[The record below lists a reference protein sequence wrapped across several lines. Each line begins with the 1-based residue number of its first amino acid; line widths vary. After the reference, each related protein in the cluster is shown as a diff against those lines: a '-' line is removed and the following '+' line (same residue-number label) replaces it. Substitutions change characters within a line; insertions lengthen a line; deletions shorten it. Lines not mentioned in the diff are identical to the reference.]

1 MESSEDNKNHQS
13 NLMYFNQMIE
23 EKGIKRGQGRNQK
36 KTARKGPSSF
46 GSQKVDFKDYLVAPE
61 GYESVVYPLYF
72 VFIPYITGAILL
84 FFFVAGASFEN
95 FKLIEFNNFIVVW
108 IMGYEVV
115 ATMMLVGILIAF
127 LKYDDDSGQKKRH
140 F

>member
-1 MESSEDNKNHQS
+1 MAASKDKSTHKS
-13 NLMYFNQMIE
+13 NLMYFNQMVE
-23 EKGIKRGQGRNQK
+23 EKGPIKRK
-36 KTARKGPSSF
+36 KAESKKSASSF

-72 VFIPYITGAILL
+72 TFIPYLTGAILL

-95 FKLIEFNNFIVVW
+95 FKLLEFNNFLVVW
-108 IMGYEVV
+108 MIGYEVV
-115 ATMMLVGILIAF
+115 GTVILLAILVAF
-127 LKYDDDSGQKKRH
+127 LKYDDNDVTRNRR

>member
-1 MESSEDNKNHQS
+1 MESSEDKNSHQS

-23 EKGIKRGQGRNQK
+23 EKGIKRDRTK
-36 KTARKGPSSF
+36 KTVRKAPSSF
-46 GSQKVDFKDYLVAPE
+46 GAQKVDLKDYLMAPD

-95 FKLIEFNNFIVVW
+95 FKLMEFNNFIVVW
-108 IMGYEVV
+108 LMGYEVV

-127 LKYDDDSGQKKRH
+127 LKYDDETTQTKRH

>member
-1 MESSEDNKNHQS
+1 MESSEDKHNHQS

-23 EKGIKRGQGRNQK
+23 EKGIKRGQGRDQK
-36 KTARKGPSSF
+36 KSARKVPRSF
-46 GSQKVDFKDYLVAPE
+46 GSQKVDFKDYLIAPD

-72 VFIPYITGAILL
+72 IFVPYITGAILL

-95 FKLIEFNNFIVVW
+95 FKLIEFNSFMVVW
-108 IMGYEVV
+108 LIGYEVV
-115 ATMMLVGILIAF
+115 ATLMLVGILIAF
-127 LKYDDDSGQKKRH
+127 LKYDDETTQTKRH

>member
-1 MESSEDNKNHQS
+1 MESSEDKHNHQS

-23 EKGIKRGQGRNQK
+23 EKGIKRDRTEK
-36 KTARKGPSSF
+36 KTKKVQSSF
-46 GSQKVDFKDYLVAPE
+46 GSQKVELSDYLVAPD

-72 VFIPYITGAILL
+72 VFVPYLTGAILL

-95 FKLIEFNNFIVVW
+95 FKLIEFNNFMVVW
-108 IMGYEVV
+108 LMGYEVV
-115 ATMMLVGILIAF
+115 ATMMLVAILIAF
-127 LKYDDDSGQKKRH
+127 LKYDDDHTQTKRH